1 MQYLDV
7 IKNAKELTGFKCK
20 VCRDCNGIACR
31 GELPGV
37 GGKGTGAS
45 FIRNREKINEIKVNL
60 DTIIGEA
67 SIDTSIEL
75 FGRKFRLPVFAAPI
89 GALTINYGEQH
100 NDLSYAK
107 AVVEGCIN
115 AGTLAF
121 TGDGAKDEFFDSP
134 LQIIDENNGMG
145 IPTIKPWKNPEIL
158 KKIKRAEE
166 KKAVAVAIDI
176 DAAGLIL
183 LKLQGKPVATKSVEE
198 LKELVAST
206 QLPII
211 LKGIMT
217 PEGANKALE
226 AGVYGIVVSNHGGR
240 VMDHTAATIEV
251 LPSIVAAVKGKL
263 KIFIDGGFRNGI
275 DVFKALALGADA
287 VLIGRPFG
295 ISVYGGGVEGVT
307 LYTQKLQ
314 QELEE
319 TMIMTGCHS
328 LKDINRSHVFI

>member
-1 MQYLDV
+1 MQYSEVLS
-7 IKNAKELTGFKCK
+7 NARALAGFKCK
-20 VCRDCNGIACR
+20 VCKDCNGVACR
-31 GELPGV
+31 GELPGI

-45 FIRNREKINEIKVNL
+45 FIRNREKINQVKVNL
-60 DTIIGEA
+60 DTIIEEA
-67 SIDTSIEL
+67 PIDTTIEL
-75 FGRKFRLPVFAAPI
+75 FGKSFSLPVFAAPI
-89 GALTINYGEQH
+89 GALSINYGEQY

-107 AVVEGCIN
+107 ALVPGCIK
-115 AGTLAF
+115 AGTVAF

-134 LQIIDENNGMG
+134 LEVIGEHSGMG
-145 IPTIKPWKNPEIL
+145 IPTIKPWKNPEIIG
-158 KKIKRAEE
+158 KIKRAEE
-166 KKAVAVAIDI
+166 KDALSVAIDI
-176 DAAGLIL
+176 DAAGLVL
-183 LKLQGKPVATKSVEE
+183 LKLQGKPVATKSVDE

-206 QLPII
+206 RLPII

-217 PEGANKALE
+217 PEGARKAVE

-251 LPSIVAAVKGKL
+251 LPSIVDAVQGKL

-287 VLIGRPFG
+287 VLIGRPYG
-295 ISVYGGGVEGVT
+295 ISVYGGGEEGVT

-319 TMIMTGCHS
+319 TMIMTGCHR
-328 LKDINRSHVFI
+328 LKDIDRSKVFI

>member
-1 MQYLDV
+1 MQYSEVLS
-7 IKNAKELTGFKCK
+7 NARALTGLKCK
-20 VCRDCNGIACR
+20 VCKDCNGMACR
-31 GELPGV
+31 GELPGI

-45 FIRNREKINEIKVNL
+45 FIRNREKINDIKVHL
-60 DTIIGEA
+60 DTIIEEA
-67 SIDTSIEL
+67 PIDTTIDL
-75 FGRKFRLPVFAAPI
+75 FGKSFSLPVFAAPI
-89 GALTINYGEQH
+89 GALSINYGEQH
-100 NDLSYAK
+100 NDLTYAK
-107 AVVEGCIN
+107 AVVAGCIKG
-115 AGTLAF
+115 GTVAF

-134 LQIIDENNGMG
+134 LEVIGEHNGMG
-145 IPTIKPWKNPEIL
+145 IPTIKPWKNPEII

-166 KKAVAVAIDI
+166 KGALAVAIDI

-206 QLPII
+206 HLPII

-217 PEGANKALE
+217 TEGAKKAAE

-251 LPSIVAAVKGKL
+251 LPSIVEAVEGKL

-287 VLIGRPFG
+287 VLIGRPYG
-295 ISVYGGGVEGVT
+295 TSAYGGGEEGVT

-328 LKDINRSHVFI
+328 LKDINKSKVFI